1 MSTFPLDGLKKTL
14 QGRSLYLVGM
24 MGSGKS
30 ATGPLLAKQ
39 LGYGFVDSD
48 AVIEQLRGLT
58 ISKIFEIDGEK
69 SFREIESQVLQGI
82 GERHSLVVSTG
93 GGIVTR
99 PQNWGILHQGVVI
112 WIDPSSEIL
121 LKRLK
126 ADSVKRPL
134 LQKNDQLA
142 AFDEIYQSRKSLYM
156 ECDLKICVEDQLPEE
171 VAIQI
176 VNDLPSILIDRENQD
191 AQQTTAN

>member
-93 GGIVTR
+93 GGIVTK
-99 PQNWGILHQGVVI
+99 PENWGILHQGIVI
-112 WIDPSSEIL
+112 WIDPERKVL
-121 LKRLK
+121 LSRLF
-126 ADSVKRPL
+126 ADLAKRPL
-134 LQKNDQLA
+134 LKNKDEAFIDALCLERERFYIEADLHIRVGDESVEFVTQKIL
-142 AFDEIYQSRKSLYM
+142 
-156 ECDLKICVEDQLPEE
+156 
-171 VAIQI
+171 
-176 VNDLPSILIDRENQD
+176 NDLSKILISPEGQ
-191 AQQTTAN
+191 AEQQTTAR